1 MKKINLIVL
10 AVVLNGYES
19 VIPEI
24 TAVSTCCVH
33 LIVLLVAQNLY
44 SELFLP
50 H

>member
-1 MKKINLIVL
+1 MTINLLLL

-19 VIPEI
+19 DVPEI

-33 LIVLLVAQNLY
+33 LIVLLAQNLY